1 MDKYGVEREG
11 KDWKHTGG
19 IAEFGAI
26 WEMQEG
32 GNGEPRYGEATNRAG
47 GSEIGGMI
55 HVLESGIPKVGGFS
69 SEKTKL
75 EELGELLEF
84 PRLVATA
91 VLKEAMEGTEEMDWV
106 DPVCVLEGS
115 EFYEV
120 RK

>member
-1 MDKYGVEREG
+1 MEREG

-19 IAEFGAI
+19 IVEFGAI

-47 GSEIGGMI
+47 GSEIEGMI
-55 HVLESGIPKVGGFS
+55 QGRESGIPKVGGIS

-91 VLKEAMEGTEEMDWV
+91 VLKEAMEGTEEMD
-106 DPVCVLEGS
+106 
-115 EFYEV
+115 
-120 RK
+120 